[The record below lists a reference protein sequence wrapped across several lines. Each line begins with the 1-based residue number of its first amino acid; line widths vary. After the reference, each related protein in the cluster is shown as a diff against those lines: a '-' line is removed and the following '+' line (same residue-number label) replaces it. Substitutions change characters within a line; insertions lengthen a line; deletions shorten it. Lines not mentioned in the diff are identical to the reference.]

1 MKNQYNKT
9 VAACFA
15 GYIVQAIVNNFTP
28 LLFLF
33 FQKSYRIPLSQIT
46 LLVTFNFGIQLLTDV
61 LSIGVIEK
69 VGYRSAIVG
78 AHVLSAAGL
87 VLLTILPEV
96 LPVPFFWNFNCCHDL
111 CHWRRFV
118 GSVGQ
123 SHCRSL
129 PL

>member
-33 FQKSYRIPLSQIT
+33 FQKGYRIPLSQIT

-78 AHVLSAAGL
+78 LM
-87 VLLTILPEV
+87 
-96 LPVPFFWNFNCCHDL
+96 CC
-111 CHWRRFV
+111 RRL
-118 GSVGQ
+118 GWCCSQ
-123 SHCRSL
+123 SCRKFCRFRFL
-129 PL
+129 EF